1 MVIVSKKNIIRILIA
16 IQIVIF
22 LLFLYT
28 DLYFINRYN
37 KISVNLKFS
46 TIVLCFIFT
55 LLIGKDCYNKR
66 DRCLVQLA
74 RFFTIIADYFL
85 LIKEDF
91 KLGVICFCIVQITY
105 IIRHSL
111 MEIEAYKNLIFLFFF
126 LLISIFTL
134 TVININNFDRKLL
147 ALGIIYA
154 VFLITSVYCGV
165 STLKRGKFP
174 KEGAL
179 LISIGIILFLFCDI
193 NVGLFNIVDFI
204 GFAQYEKLTGFLIWV
219 FYFPSQ
225 LLLSLS
231 GFNLKYLKE
240 LFKEYI

>member
-1 MVIVSKKNIIRILIA
+1 MVRLSKKLTVRILIA
-16 IQIVIF
+16 VEIVIF
-22 LLFLYT
+22 LIFLYT
-28 DLYFINRYN
+28 DIHLINRN
-37 KISVNLKFS
+37 NQVSVNLKFI
-46 TIVLCFIFT
+46 TVVLCFIIAI
-55 LLIGKDCYNKR
+55 LIGKDCYNKR
-66 DRCLVQLA
+66 DSSLVQLA

-91 KLGVICFCIVQITY
+91 KLGVICFCIVQIIY

-111 MEIEAYKNLIFLFFF
+111 MEKKIYKNLVFLFFI

-134 TVININNFDRKLL
+134 AEININNFDRNLL
-147 ALGIIYA
+147 ALGLIYA
-154 VFLITSVYCGV
+154 VFLLTSVYCGV
-165 STLKRGKFP
+165 STLRRGKYP

-193 NVGLFNIVDFI
+193 NVGLFNIVGYI
-204 GFAQYEKLTGFLIWV
+204 GLAKYEKFTGFLIWF

-231 GFNLKYLKE
+231 GFKIQFLKD
-240 LFKEYI
+240 LFKD

>member
-1 MVIVSKKNIIRILIA
+1 MVRVSKKLSVRILIA
-16 IQIVIF
+16 IQIFIF
-22 LLFLYT
+22 LIFLYT
-28 DLYFINRYN
+28 DIHLINRN
-37 KISVNLKFS
+37 NQISVKLKFI
-46 TIVLCFIFT
+46 TILLCFIIT
-55 LLIGKDCYNKR
+55 LLIGKDSYNKR
-66 DRCLVQLA
+66 DRFLVQLA
-74 RFFTIIADYFL
+74 RFFTVIADYFL

-91 KLGVICFCIVQITY
+91 KLGIICFCIVQITY

-111 MEIEAYKNLIFLFFF
+111 MEKKVYKNLFFLIFF

-134 TVININNFDRKLL
+134 AVININNFDRKLL
-147 ALGIIYA
+147 ALGLIYA
-154 VFLITSVYCGV
+154 VFLLTSVYCGV

-193 NVGLFNIVDFI
+193 NVGLFNIVGYI
-204 GFAQYEKLTGFLIWV
+204 GLAKYEKLTGFFIWF

-231 GFNLKYLKE
+231 GFKIQFLKA
-240 LFKEYI
+240 LFKD